1 MSRLI
6 DADSLYRRVK
16 TECNPYGKPTIEYE
30 SGCKVLDWIDS
41 APTIDAE
48 PVKHGKWT
56 TQIRRVDYN
65 PYHPFETYGACSLC
79 GCGQSINKNFKYC
92 PNCGARMDENERI

>member
-1 MSRLI
+1 MMRLI

-48 PVKHGKWT
+48 PIVRCKDCRYCTDCKYGDAYCMMNMIWYKEDHYCSDG
-56 TQIRRVDYN
+56 IRKKR
-65 PYHPFETYGACSLC
+65 
-79 GCGQSINKNFKYC
+79 
-92 PNCGARMDENERI
+92 RNE